1 MSSFLRRNRI
11 SSRFTFSQLLS
22 RNRYPYKLSPLIQHT
37 FCTSSTPT
45 ESITTPTDTTNAEL
59 MNQLR
64 LMQKQLNQ
72 VSKQSKKSKWKYL
85 FFALYFTP
93 AAIIYFFVY
102 SYWKMTRQQIID
114 QKNAYKVINI
124 VTSAIHT

>member
-59 MNQLR
+59 MNQLS
-64 LMQKQLNQ
+64 LMQKIQMEISLLCSLFHSSNN
-72 VSKQSKKSKWKYL
+72 YL
-85 FFALYFTP
+85 FIGFSHQIMNV
-93 AAIIYFFVY
+93 IIYQFIL
-102 SYWKMTRQQIID
+102 S
-114 QKNAYKVINI
+114 
-124 VTSAIHT
+124 